1 MSTRVSK
8 ARRVVASVATVM
20 LASISMVACGTNNG
34 PSVYYLNFKPE
45 QAEQFKAIAEE
56 YTEETGIP
64 VKVVTAAS
72 GSYMQTLK
80 AEMAKSNA
88 PTLFQINGQEGY
100 GIWKDYLADISD
112 YEVVEALNEDAQPI
126 TDKDGSVRGFPFAM
140 EGFGILYNEEI
151 FDRYFALPNP
161 AVASMD
167 EINNF
172 GALKAVAEDMQG
184 KKEELGIDGAFAV
197 TSLIAGEEWRWTN
210 HLMNGPYHYEILD
223 RDINEFQD
231 MPTIDFTYGD
241 NFKQL
246 FDLYLQNSTTK
257 PALAASRATS
267 DSMAE
272 FATGKAAMVQNGNW
286 AWSQIAGDASNV
298 VKEDKI
304 KFMPMYMG
312 LPNEENVGLNVGT
325 ENYLAVNNKASEED
339 QQATRDFLTWLFLS
353 ERGKELVVDDLSFIA
368 PFTNYSPEDV
378 PDDPLARQVQAALSD
393 TETEAIPWDFQFSPN
408 QQFRD
413 LYGQNL
419 AQYAIGNMSW
429 DDVVAKLKV
438 DWEYE
443 MANQIALLD

>member
-1 MSTRVSK
+1 MSTTTRA
-8 ARRVVASVATVM
+8 ARRVLATVATVM
-20 LASISMVACGTNNG
+20 VASISLVACGTDNG

-45 QAEQFKAIAEE
+45 QAEQFKTIAAE

-88 PTLFQINGQEGY
+88 PTLFQVNGQEGY
-100 GIWKDYLADISD
+100 GIWKDYLADLSD
-112 YEVVEALNEDAQPI
+112 YEVVQELNDDAQPI
-126 TDKDGSVRGFPFAM
+126 TDKDGAVRAVPYAL

-151 FDRYFALPNP
+151 FDQYFALPNP
-161 AVASMD
+161 AVGSMA
-167 EINNF
+167 EVNNF
-172 GALKAVAEDMQG
+172 GALKAVAEDMQA

-210 HLMNGPYHYEILD
+210 HLMNGPYHYEIQD
-223 RDINEFQD
+223 RGITEFTE
-231 MPTIDFTYGD
+231 MPTIDFIYGD
-241 NFKQL
+241 QYKQML
-246 FDLYLQNSTTK
+246 DLYLNNSTTK
-257 PALAASRATS
+257 PALAASRSTS

-272 FATGKAAMVQNGNW
+272 FATGKAAMVQNGSW
-286 AWSQIAGDASNV
+286 AWSQIGGEGSTA

-304 KFMPMYMG
+304 KFMPIYMG
-312 LPNEENVGLNVGT
+312 LPDEQNVGLNIGT
-325 ENYLAVNNKASEED
+325 EAYMAVNNKASEED
-339 QQATRDFLTWLFLS
+339 QQATRDFLNWLFLS
-353 ERGKELVVDDLSFIA
+353 DQGKQHVVNDLSFIA
-368 PFTNYSPEDV
+368 PFKNYGPEDV
-378 PDDPLARQVQAALSD
+378 PDDPLAHQVQAALTDEDS
-393 TETEAIPWDFQFSPN
+393 ETIPWDFQFSPN

-429 DDVVAKLKV
+429 DDVVAKLKE

>member
-1 MSTRVSK
+1 MSTTTRA
-8 ARRVVASVATVM
+8 ARRVLATVATVM
-20 LASISMVACGTNNG
+20 VASISLVACGTDNG

-45 QAEQFKAIAEE
+45 QAEQFKTIAAE

-88 PTLFQINGQEGY
+88 PTLFQVNGQEGY
-100 GIWKDYLADISD
+100 GIWKDYLADLSD
-112 YEVVEALNEDAQPI
+112 YEVVQELNDDAQPI
-126 TDKDGSVRGFPFAM
+126 TDKDGAVRAVPYAL

-151 FDRYFALPNP
+151 FDQYFALPNP
-161 AVASMD
+161 AVASTK
-167 EINNF
+167 EIKNF
-172 GALKAVAEDMQG
+172 DTLKAVAEDMQA

-210 HLMNGPYHYEILD
+210 HLMNGPYHYEIQD
-223 RDINEFQD
+223 RGITEFTE
-231 MPTIDFTYGD
+231 MPTIDFIYGD
-241 NFKQL
+241 QYKQML
-246 FDLYLQNSTTK
+246 DLYLNNSTTK
-257 PALAASRATS
+257 PALAASRSTS

-272 FATGKAAMVQNGNW
+272 FATGKAAMVQNGSW
-286 AWSQIAGDASNV
+286 AWSQIGGEGSTA

-304 KFMPMYMG
+304 KFMPIYMG
-312 LPNEENVGLNVGT
+312 LPNEENVGLNIGT
-325 ENYLAVNNKASEED
+325 EAYMAVNNKASEED
-339 QQATRDFLTWLFLS
+339 QQATRDFLNWLFLS
-353 ERGKELVVDDLSFIA
+353 DQGKQHVVNDLSFIA
-368 PFTNYSPEDV
+368 PFKNYGPEDV
-378 PDDPLARQVQAALSD
+378 PDDPLAHQVQAALTDEDS
-393 TETEAIPWDFQFSPN
+393 ETIPWDFQFSPN

-429 DDVVAKLKV
+429 DDVVAKLKE

>member
-1 MSTRVSK
+1 MSTTTRA
-8 ARRVVASVATVM
+8 ARRVLATVATVM
-20 LASISMVACGTNNG
+20 VASISLVACGTDNG

-45 QAEQFKAIAEE
+45 QAEQFKTIAAE

-88 PTLFQINGQEGY
+88 PTLFQVNGQEGY
-100 GIWKDYLADISD
+100 GIWKDYLADLSD
-112 YEVVEALNEDAQPI
+112 YEVVQELNDDAQPI
-126 TDKDGSVRGFPFAM
+126 TDKDGAVRAVPYAL

-151 FDRYFALPNP
+151 FDQYFALPNP
-161 AVASMD
+161 AVGSMA
-167 EINNF
+167 EVNNF
-172 GALKAVAEDMQG
+172 GALKAVAEDMQA

-210 HLMNGPYHYEILD
+210 HLMNGPYHYEIQD
-223 RDINEFQD
+223 RGITEFTE
-231 MPTIDFTYGD
+231 MPTIDFIYGD
-241 NFKQL
+241 QYKQML
-246 FDLYLQNSTTK
+246 DLYLNNSTTK
-257 PALAASRATS
+257 PALAASRSTS

-272 FATGKAAMVQNGNW
+272 FATGKAAMVQNGSW
-286 AWSQIAGDASNV
+286 AWSQIGGEGSTD

-304 KFMPMYMG
+304 KFMPIYMG
-312 LPNEENVGLNVGT
+312 LPDEENVGLNIGT
-325 ENYLAVNNKASEED
+325 EAYMAVNNKASEED
-339 QQATRDFLTWLFLS
+339 QQATRDFLNWLFLCDQ
-353 ERGKELVVDDLSFIA
+353 GKQHVVNDLSFIA
-368 PFTNYSPEDV
+368 PFKNYGPEDV
-378 PDDPLARQVQAALSD
+378 PDDPLAHQVQAALTDEDS
-393 TETEAIPWDFQFSPN
+393 ETIPWDFQFSPN

-429 DDVVAKLKV
+429 DDVVAKLKE

>member
-1 MSTRVSK
+1 MSTRVSA

-20 LASISMVACGTNNG
+20 LASISMVACGTDNG
-34 PSVYYLNFKPE
+34 PNVYYLNFKPE

-56 YTEETGIP
+56 YTAETGIP

-246 FDLYLQNSTTK
+246 FDLYLENSTTK

-393 TETEAIPWDFQFSPN
+393 TDTEAIPWDFQFSPN

>member
-1 MSTRVSK
+1 MSTRVST

-246 FDLYLQNSTTK
+246 FDLYLENSTTK

>member
-20 LASISMVACGTNNG
+20 LASISMVACGTDNG

-45 QAEQFKAIAEE
+45 QAQAFETIAEE
-56 YTEETGIP
+56 YTAETGIP

-126 TDKDGSVRGFPFAM
+126 TAKDGTVRGFPFAM

-151 FDRYFALPNP
+151 FDRYFALPSP

-167 EINNF
+167 ELNNF
-172 GALKAVAEDMQG
+172 GALKAVAEDMQA

-210 HLMNGPYHYEILD
+210 HLMNGAYHYEIQD
-223 RDINEFQD
+223 RGINEFQD

-241 NFKQL
+241 NYKQL

-286 AWSQIAGDASNV
+286 AWGQIAEDASNV
-298 VKEDKI
+298 IKEDKI

-312 LPNEENVGLNVGT
+312 LPNEEEVGLNIGT
-325 ENYLAVNNKASEED
+325 ENYFAVNNKASEED

-353 ERGKELVVDDLSFIA
+353 ERGKELVVDELSFIA

-378 PDDPLARQVQAALSD
+378 PDDPLAQQVQAALSD
-393 TETEAIPWDFQFSPN
+393 TETESIPWDFQFSPN

-419 AQYAIGNMSW
+419 AQYAIGNITW
-429 DDVVAKLKV
+429 DDVVAKLKE

>member
-20 LASISMVACGTNNG
+20 LASISMVACGTDNG

-246 FDLYLQNSTTK
+246 FDLYLENSTTK

>member
-246 FDLYLQNSTTK
+246 FDLYLENSTTK

>member
-1 MSTRVSK
+1 MSTRVSA

-20 LASISMVACGTNNG
+20 LASISMVACGTDNG
-34 PSVYYLNFKPE
+34 PNVYYLNFKPE

-56 YTEETGIP
+56 YTAETGIP

-298 VKEDKI
+298 VK
-304 KFMPMYMG
+304 
-312 LPNEENVGLNVGT
+312 
-325 ENYLAVNNKASEED
+325 
-339 QQATRDFLTWLFLS
+339 
-353 ERGKELVVDDLSFIA
+353 
-368 PFTNYSPEDV
+368 
-378 PDDPLARQVQAALSD
+378 
-393 TETEAIPWDFQFSPN
+393 
-408 QQFRD
+408 
-413 LYGQNL
+413 
-419 AQYAIGNMSW
+419 
-429 DDVVAKLKV
+429 
-438 DWEYE
+438 
-443 MANQIALLD
+443 

>member
-20 LASISMVACGTNNG
+20 LASISMVACGTDNG

-246 FDLYLQNSTTK
+246 FDLYLENSTTK

-312 LPNEENVGLNVGT
+312 LPNEENVGINVGT
-325 ENYLAVNNKASEED
+325 ENFLCVNNKASEED
-339 QQATRDFLTWLFLS
+339 QKATRDFLKWLFLS
-353 ERGKELVVDDLSFIA
+353 DRGKELVVNELGFIA
-368 PFTNYSPEDV
+368 PFENYDTEDV
-378 PDDPLARQVQAALSD
+378 PDDPLARQVQEALNDDSV
-393 TETEAIPWDFQFSPN
+393 EALPWDFQFSPN

-413 LYGQNL
+413 LFGQNI

-429 DDVVAKLKV
+429 EDVVSRLKA
-438 DWEYE
+438 DWKFE

>member
-1 MSTRVSK
+1 MSTTTRA
-8 ARRVVASVATVM
+8 ARRVLATVATVM
-20 LASISMVACGTNNG
+20 VASISLVACGTDNG

-45 QAEQFKAIAEE
+45 QAEQFKTIAAE

-88 PTLFQINGQEGY
+88 PTLFQVNGQEGY
-100 GIWKDYLADISD
+100 GIWKDYLADLSD
-112 YEVVEALNEDAQPI
+112 YEVVQELNDDAQPI
-126 TDKDGSVRGFPFAM
+126 TDKDGAVRAVPYAL

-161 AVASMD
+161 AVGSMA
-167 EINNF
+167 EVNNF
-172 GALKAVAEDMQG
+172 GALKAVAEDMQA

-210 HLMNGPYHYEILD
+210 HLMNGPYHYEIQD
-223 RDINEFQD
+223 RGITEFTE
-231 MPTIDFTYGD
+231 MPTIDFIYGD
-241 NFKQL
+241 QYKQML
-246 FDLYLQNSTTK
+246 DLYLNNSTTK
-257 PALAASRATS
+257 PALAASRSTS

-272 FATGKAAMVQNGNW
+272 FATGKAAMVQNGSW
-286 AWSQIAGDASNV
+286 AWSQIGGEGSTD

-304 KFMPMYMG
+304 KFMPIYMG
-312 LPNEENVGLNVGT
+312 LPDEENVGLNIGT
-325 ENYLAVNNKASEED
+325 EAYMAVNNKASEED
-339 QQATRDFLTWLFLS
+339 QQATRDFLNWLFLS
-353 ERGKELVVDDLSFIA
+353 DQGKQHVVNDLSFIA
-368 PFTNYSPEDV
+368 PFKNYGPEDV
-378 PDDPLARQVQAALSD
+378 PDDPLAHQVQAALTDEDS
-393 TETEAIPWDFQFSPN
+393 ETIPWDFQFSPN

-429 DDVVAKLKV
+429 DDVVAKLKE

>member
-1 MSTRVSK
+1 MSTRVSA

-45 QAEQFKAIAEE
+45 QAEQFKAIAEK

-246 FDLYLQNSTTK
+246 FDLYLENSTTK

>member
-1 MSTRVSK
+1 MSTTTRA
-8 ARRVVASVATVM
+8 ARRVLATVATVM
-20 LASISMVACGTNNG
+20 VASISLVACGTDNG

-45 QAEQFKAIAEE
+45 QAEQFKTIAAE

-88 PTLFQINGQEGY
+88 PTLFQVNGQEGY
-100 GIWKDYLADISD
+100 GIWKDYLADLSD
-112 YEVVEALNEDAQPI
+112 YEVVQELNDDAQPI
-126 TDKDGSVRGFPFAM
+126 TDKDGAVRAVPYAL

-167 EINNF
+167 EVNNF
-172 GALKAVAEDMQG
+172 GALKAVAEDMQA

-210 HLMNGPYHYEILD
+210 HLMNGPYHYEIQD
-223 RDINEFQD
+223 RGITEFTE
-231 MPTIDFTYGD
+231 MPTIDFIYGD
-241 NFKQL
+241 QYKQML
-246 FDLYLQNSTTK
+246 DLYLNNSTTK
-257 PALAASRATS
+257 PALAASRSTS

-272 FATGKAAMVQNGNW
+272 FATGKAAMVQNGSW
-286 AWSQIAGDASNV
+286 AWSQIGGEGSTD

-304 KFMPMYMG
+304 KFMPIYMG
-312 LPNEENVGLNVGT
+312 LPDEENVGLNIGT
-325 ENYLAVNNKASEED
+325 EAYMAVNNKASEED
-339 QQATRDFLTWLFLS
+339 QQATRDFLNWLFLS
-353 ERGKELVVDDLSFIA
+353 DQGKQHVVNDLSFIA
-368 PFTNYSPEDV
+368 PFKNYGPEDV
-378 PDDPLARQVQAALSD
+378 PDDPLAHQVQAALTDEDS
-393 TETEAIPWDFQFSPN
+393 ETIPWDFQFSPN

-429 DDVVAKLKV
+429 DDVVAKLKE

>member
-1 MSTRVSK
+1 MSTTTRA
-8 ARRVVASVATVM
+8 ARRVLATVATVM
-20 LASISMVACGTNNG
+20 VASISLVACGTDNG

-45 QAEQFKAIAEE
+45 QAEQFKTIAAE

-88 PTLFQINGQEGY
+88 PTLFQVNGQEGY
-100 GIWKDYLADISD
+100 GIWKDYLADLSD
-112 YEVVEALNEDAQPI
+112 YEVVQELNDDAQPI
-126 TDKDGSVRGFPFAM
+126 TDKDGAVRAVPYAL

-151 FDRYFALPNP
+151 FDQYFALPNP
-161 AVASMD
+161 AVGSMA
-167 EINNF
+167 EVNNF
-172 GALKAVAEDMQG
+172 GALKAVAEDMQA

-210 HLMNGPYHYEILD
+210 HLMNGPYHYEIQD
-223 RDINEFQD
+223 RGITEFTE
-231 MPTIDFTYGD
+231 MPTIDFIYGD
-241 NFKQL
+241 QYKQML
-246 FDLYLQNSTTK
+246 DLYLNNSTTK
-257 PALAASRATS
+257 PALAASRSTS

-272 FATGKAAMVQNGNW
+272 FATGKAAMVQNGSW
-286 AWSQIAGDASNV
+286 AWSQIGGEGSTD

-304 KFMPMYMG
+304 KFMPIYMG
-312 LPNEENVGLNVGT
+312 LPDEENVGLNIGT
-325 ENYLAVNNKASEED
+325 EAYMAVNNKASEED
-339 QQATRDFLTWLFLS
+339 QQATRDFLNWLFLS
-353 ERGKELVVDDLSFIA
+353 DQGKQHVVNDLSFIA
-368 PFTNYSPEDV
+368 PFKNYGPEDV
-378 PDDPLARQVQAALSD
+378 PDDPLAHQVQAALTDEDSA
-393 TETEAIPWDFQFSPN
+393 TIPWDFQFSPN

-429 DDVVAKLKV
+429 DDVVAKLKE

>member
-1 MSTRVSK
+1 MSTRVSA

-20 LASISMVACGTNNG
+20 LASISMVACGTDNG

-56 YTEETGIP
+56 YTAETGIP

-126 TDKDGSVRGFPFAM
+126 TAKDGTVRGFPFAM

-172 GALKAVAEDMQG
+172 GALKAVAEDMQA

-210 HLMNGPYHYEILD
+210 HLMNGPYHYEIQD
-223 RDINEFQD
+223 RGINEFKD

-246 FDLYLQNSTTK
+246 FDLYLENSTTK

-298 VKEDKI
+298 VQEDKI

-353 ERGKELVVDDLSFIA
+353 ERGKELVVNDLSFIA

>member
-1 MSTRVSK
+1 MSTKVRA

-45 QAEQFKAIAEE
+45 QAQAFEDIAEE

-112 YEVVEALNEDAQPI
+112 YEVVQALNDDAQPI
-126 TDKDGSVRGFPFAM
+126 TAKDGTVRGVPFAM

-167 EINNF
+167 EVNNF
-172 GALKAVAEDMQG
+172 GALKAVAEDMQ
-184 KKEELGIDGAFAV
+184 KRKEELGIDGAFAV

-210 HLMNGPYHYEILD
+210 HLMNGPYHYEIQD
-223 RDINEFQD
+223 RDITEFQD
-231 MPTIDFTYGD
+231 MPTIDFTYGEQY
-241 NFKQL
+241 KQL
-246 FDLYLQNSTTK
+246 LDLYLQNSTTK

-286 AWSQIAGDASNV
+286 AWGQIADDASNV
-298 VKEDKI
+298 VKEDKL

-312 LPNEENVGLNVGT
+312 LPNEEEVGLNVGT

-339 QQATRDFLTWLFLS
+339 QQATRDFLAWLFLS
-353 ERGKELVVDDLSFIA
+353 ERGKELVVGDLSFIA
-368 PFTNYSPEDV
+368 PFTNYGPEDV

-393 TETEAIPWDFQFSPN
+393 TETESIPWDFQFSPN

-429 DDVVAKLKV
+429 DDVVAKLKD

>member
-45 QAEQFKAIAEE
+45 QAQVFEDIAEE

-88 PTLFQINGQEGY
+88 PTMFQINGQEGY

-112 YEVVEALNEDAQPI
+112 YEVVQALNDDAQPI
-126 TDKDGSVRGFPFAM
+126 TAKDGTVRGFPFAM
-140 EGFGILYNEEI
+140 EAFGILYNEEI

-167 EINNF
+167 ELNNF
-172 GALKAVAEDMQG
+172 GALKAVAEDMQ
-184 KKEELGIDGAFAV
+184 KRKDELGIDGAFAV

-210 HLMNGPYHYEILD
+210 HLMNGPYHYEIQD
-223 RDINEFQD
+223 RGITEFQD

-241 NFKQL
+241 NYKQL
-246 FDLYLQNSTTK
+246 FDLYLENSTTK

-286 AWSQIAGDASNV
+286 AWSQIADDASNV
-298 VKEDKI
+298 IKEDKI

-312 LPNEENVGLNVGT
+312 LPNEENVGLNIGT

-339 QQATRDFLTWLFLS
+339 QQATRDFLAWLFLS
-353 ERGKELVVDDLSFIA
+353 ERGKELVVNDLSFIA
-368 PFTNYSPEDV
+368 PFTNYTPEDV
-378 PDDPLARQVQAALSD
+378 PDDPLARQAQAALSD
-393 TETEAIPWDFQFSPN
+393 TETESIPWDFQFSPN

-429 DDVVAKLKV
+429 DDMVAKLKV
-438 DWEYE
+438 D
-443 MANQIALLD
+443 

>member
-1 MSTRVSK
+1 MSTTTRA
-8 ARRVVASVATVM
+8 ARRVLATVATVM
-20 LASISMVACGTNNG
+20 VASISLVACGTDNG

-45 QAEQFKAIAEE
+45 QAEQFKTIAAE

-88 PTLFQINGQEGY
+88 PTLFQVNGQEGY
-100 GIWKDYLADISD
+100 GIWKDYLADLSD
-112 YEVVEALNEDAQPI
+112 YEVVQELNDDAQPI
-126 TDKDGSVRGFPFAM
+126 TDKDGAVRAVPYAL

-151 FDRYFALPNP
+151 FDQYFALPNP
-161 AVASMD
+161 AVGSMA
-167 EINNF
+167 EVNNF
-172 GALKAVAEDMQG
+172 GALKAVAEDMQA

-210 HLMNGPYHYEILD
+210 HLMNGPYHYEIQD
-223 RDINEFQD
+223 RGITEFTE
-231 MPTIDFTYGD
+231 MPTIDFIYGD
-241 NFKQL
+241 QYKQML
-246 FDLYLQNSTTK
+246 DLYLNNSTTK
-257 PALAASRATS
+257 PALAASRSTS

-272 FATGKAAMVQNGNW
+272 FATGKAAMVQNGSW
-286 AWSQIAGDASNV
+286 AWSQIGGEGSTD

-304 KFMPMYMG
+304 KFMPIYMG
-312 LPNEENVGLNVGT
+312 LPNEENVGLNIGT
-325 ENYLAVNNKASEED
+325 EAYMAVNNKASEED
-339 QQATRDFLTWLFLS
+339 QQATRDFLNWLFLS
-353 ERGKELVVDDLSFIA
+353 DQGKQHVVNDLSFIA
-368 PFTNYSPEDV
+368 PFKNYGPEDV
-378 PDDPLARQVQAALSD
+378 PDDPLAHQVQAALTDEDS
-393 TETEAIPWDFQFSPN
+393 ETIPWDFQFSPN

-429 DDVVAKLKV
+429 DDVVAKLKE

>member
-1 MSTRVSK
+1 
-8 ARRVVASVATVM
+8 M

-151 FDRYFALPNP
+151 FDCYFALPNP

-210 HLMNGPYHYEILD
+210 HLMNGPYHYEIQD

-241 NFKQL
+241 NYKQL
-246 FDLYLQNSTTK
+246 FDLYLENSTTK

-298 VKEDKI
+298 VQEDKI

-312 LPNEENVGLNVGT
+312 LPNEEHVGLNVGT

-353 ERGKELVVDDLSFIA
+353 ERGKELVVNDLSFIA

>member
-1 MSTRVSK
+1 MSTTTRA
-8 ARRVVASVATVM
+8 ARRVLATVATVM
-20 LASISMVACGTNNG
+20 VASISLVACGTDNG

-45 QAEQFKAIAEE
+45 QAEQFKTIAAE

-88 PTLFQINGQEGY
+88 PTLFQVNGQEGY
-100 GIWKDYLADISD
+100 GIWKDYLADLSD
-112 YEVVEALNEDAQPI
+112 YEVVQELNDDAQPI
-126 TDKDGSVRGFPFAM
+126 TDKDGAVRAVPYAL

-161 AVASMD
+161 AVASTE
-167 EINNF
+167 EIKNF
-172 GALKAVAEDMQG
+172 DTLKAVAEDMQA

-210 HLMNGPYHYEILD
+210 HLMNGPYHYEIQD
-223 RDINEFQD
+223 RGITEFTE
-231 MPTIDFTYGD
+231 MPTIDFIYGD
-241 NFKQL
+241 QYKQML
-246 FDLYLQNSTTK
+246 DLYLNNSTTK
-257 PALAASRATS
+257 PALAASRSTS

-272 FATGKAAMVQNGNW
+272 FATGKAAMVQNGSW
-286 AWSQIAGDASNV
+286 AWSQIGGEGSTD

-304 KFMPMYMG
+304 KFMPIYMG
-312 LPNEENVGLNVGT
+312 LPDEENVGLNIGT
-325 ENYLAVNNKASEED
+325 EAYMAVNNKASEED
-339 QQATRDFLTWLFLS
+339 QQATRDFLNWLFLS
-353 ERGKELVVDDLSFIA
+353 DQGKQHVVNDLSFIA
-368 PFTNYSPEDV
+368 PFKNYGPEDV
-378 PDDPLARQVQAALSD
+378 PDDPLAHQVQAALTDEDS
-393 TETEAIPWDFQFSPN
+393 ETIPWDFQFSPN

-429 DDVVAKLKV
+429 DDVVAKLKE